1 MIMNMKLL
9 HLTCAVT
16 AMGATANL
24 CASDATPVAFDYLDY
39 RGVDSFC
46 EEADIEKGEYY
57 NPILA
62 GFYPDPSICRA
73 GQDYYLVNSTF
84 EYFPGLPIFHS
95 TDLVNWEQ
103 IGNVIHRPGQLDYK
117 APNMSAGLYA
127 PAITY
132 HEGTYYVICTMI
144 EGPGNFLVT
153 ATDPAGPWSDPIPLD
168 FSGIDPS
175 LFFDDDGRVWV
186 VNNDDPDGEPLYE
199 GHRAVRIQEYDPV
212 AQKMVGSRPVLINGG
227 VDLSKK
233 PIWIEGPHIYKHNGW
248 YYLNC
253 AEGGTWTDH
262 RQVIFR
268 SKKVDGPYEP
278 WDQNPILTQRDLDSN
293 VTGSVTCT
301 GHADLIV
308 GPDGNWWAVFLAVR
322 PYDGVHSAMGRETFM
337 LPVEWTD
344 DGWPRILPHGER
356 VPRVVKAPEGVVD
369 GKAKTPMTG
378 SFEWRER
385 FSEDE
390 LSPAWIMFREPTE
403 TWWKLDGGK
412 LNVTPRPVH
421 LHSGTENP
429 SFVARRVQH
438 NIYKAKT
445 KLDIPEDE
453 GVSAGLVLFMNERY
467 HYFLAVK
474 RDGENA
480 RVYLERVEGGKVE
493 EVATAELSGDGRV
506 TLEIDVDEAEC
517 SFRYKQGLWGWN
529 ILVEDADAK
538 IITSSVPDSSTMFIG
553 ATVGP
558 HARID

>member
-1 MIMNMKLL
+1 MNTN
-9 HLTCAVT
+9 HVACGVAAFCAVT
-16 AMGATANL
+16 SSLSAK
-24 CASDATPVAFDYLDY
+24 PVAFDYLDY
-39 RGVDSFC
+39 RGVDSFY
-46 EEADIEKGEYY
+46 EEANVEKGEYY
-57 NPILA
+57 NPMLA
-62 GFYPDPSICRA
+62 GFYPDPSICRV
-73 GQDYYLVNSTF
+73 GEDYYLVNSTF

-127 PAITY
+127 PAISY
-132 HEGTYYVICTMI
+132 HEGTFYVICTMI

-153 ATDPAGPWSDPIPLD
+153 ATDPAGPWSDPVPLD

-199 GHRAVRIQEYDPV
+199 GHRAVRIQEYDPK
-212 AQKMVGSRPVLINGG
+212 AQKMVGPRPVLINGG

-262 RQVIFR
+262 SQVIFR
-268 SKKVDGPYEP
+268 SKKVDGPYKP

-293 VTGSVTCT
+293 VKGSVTCT
-301 GHADLIV
+301 GHADLTI

-322 PYDGVHSAMGRETFM
+322 PYDGEHSAMGRETFI

-344 DGWPRILPHGER
+344 DGWPRILAHGER
-356 VPRVVKAPEGVVD
+356 VPRVVKGREGVVA
-369 GKAKTPMTG
+369 GKSKTPMTG

-385 FSEDE
+385 FNEE
-390 LSPAWIMFREPTE
+390 ALSPAWIMFREPTE
-403 TWWKLDGGK
+403 IWWKLDGGK
-412 LNVTPRPVH
+412 LEVTPRAVN
-421 LHSGTENP
+421 LYSGTENP
-429 SFVARRVQH
+429 SYVARRVQH
-438 NIYKAKT
+438 NIYTAKT
-445 KLDIPEDE
+445 KLEIPADE

-474 RDGENA
+474 RDGNSA
-480 RVYLERVEGGKVE
+480 RIYLERVEGGQVE
-493 EVATAELSGDGRV
+493 EVASAELTENGKV
-506 TLEIDVDEAEC
+506 TLEIDINEAKG
-517 SFRYKQGLWGWN
+517 SFRYKQGWVGWN
-529 ILVEDADAK
+529 TLVEDADAK

-558 HARID
+558 HARIDK

>member
-1 MIMNMKLL
+1 MKT
-9 HLTCAVT
+9 HHVACGVA
-16 AMGATANL
+16 AL
-24 CASDATPVAFDYLDY
+24 CAATTSLGATPVAFDYLDY
-39 RGVDSFC
+39 SGVDTFY
-46 EEADIEKGEYY
+46 EAADIGKDEYY

-62 GFYPDPSICRA
+62 GFYPDPSICRV
-73 GQDYYLVNSTF
+73 GEDYYLVNSTF

-103 IGNVIHRPGQLDYK
+103 IGNVIHRPEQLDYK

-127 PAITY
+127 PAIEY
-132 HEGTYYVICTMI
+132 YEGTFYVICTMI

-153 ATDPAGPWSDPIPLD
+153 ATDPAGPWSDPVPLD

-186 VNNDDPDGEPLYE
+186 VNNDDPEGEPQYE
-199 GHRAVRIQEYDPV
+199 GHRAVRIQEYDPEK
-212 AQKMVGSRPVLINGG
+212 QKMVGPRPVMINGG
-227 VDLSKK
+227 VDLSEK

-248 YYLNC
+248 YYLCC

-278 WDQNPILTQRDLDSN
+278 WDQNPILTQRNLDSN
-293 VTGSVTCT
+293 VEGAITCT

-308 GPDGNWWAVFLAVR
+308 GPDGKWWAVFLAVR
-322 PYDGVHSAMGRETFM
+322 PYDGEHSAMGRETFM

-344 DGWPRILPHGER
+344 DGWPHILSHGER
-356 VPRVVKAPEGVVD
+356 VPRVVQAPEGVRF

-378 SFEWRER
+378 TFGWREK
-385 FSEDE
+385 FSGDE

-412 LNVTPRPVH
+412 LEVTPRAVN

-429 SFVARRVQH
+429 SYVGRRVQH
-438 NIYKAKT
+438 NIYTAKT
-445 KLDIPEDE
+445 KLEIPEDE

-474 RDGENA
+474 RDGGKA
-480 RVYLERVEGGKVE
+480 RIYLERVEGGQVE
-493 EVATAELSGDGRV
+493 EVASAELKESGKV
-506 TLEIDVDEAEC
+506 SLEIDVNEAKG
-517 SFRYKQGLWGWN
+517 SFRYKQGLFGWN
-529 ILVEDADAK
+529 SLIEDVDAK

-553 ATVGP
+553 ATIGP
-558 HARID
+558 HARIDQ

>member
-1 MIMNMKLL
+1 MNTN
-9 HLTCAVT
+9 HVACGVAAFCAVT
-16 AMGATANL
+16 SSLSAK
-24 CASDATPVAFDYLDY
+24 PVAFDYLDY
-39 RGVDSFC
+39 RGVDSFY
-46 EEADIEKGEYY
+46 EEANVEKGEYY
-57 NPILA
+57 NPMLA
-62 GFYPDPSICRA
+62 GFYPDPSICRV
-73 GQDYYLVNSTF
+73 GEDYYLVNSTF

-127 PAITY
+127 PAISY
-132 HEGTYYVICTMI
+132 HEGTFYVICTMI

-153 ATDPAGPWSDPIPLD
+153 ATDPAGPWSDPVPLD

-175 LFFDDDGRVWV
+175 LFFDDGGRVWV

-199 GHRAVRIQEYDPV
+199 GHRAVRIQEYDPK
-212 AQKMVGSRPVLINGG
+212 AQKMVGPRPVLINGG

-262 RQVIFR
+262 SQVIFR
-268 SKKVDGPYEP
+268 SKKVDGPYKP

-293 VTGSVTCT
+293 VKGSVTCT
-301 GHADLIV
+301 GHADLTI

-322 PYDGVHSAMGRETFM
+322 PYDGEHSAMGRETFI

-344 DGWPRILPHGER
+344 DGWPRILAHGER
-356 VPRVVKAPEGVVD
+356 VPRVVKGREGVVA
-369 GKAKTPMTG
+369 GKSKTPMTG

-385 FSEDE
+385 FNEE
-390 LSPAWIMFREPTE
+390 ALSPAWIMFREPTE
-403 TWWKLDGGK
+403 IWWKLDGGK
-412 LNVTPRPVH
+412 LEVTPRAVN
-421 LHSGTENP
+421 LYSGTENP
-429 SFVARRVQH
+429 SYVARRVQH
-438 NIYKAKT
+438 NIYTAKT
-445 KLDIPEDE
+445 KLEIPADE

-474 RDGENA
+474 RDGNSA
-480 RVYLERVEGGKVE
+480 RIYLERVEGGQVE
-493 EVATAELSGDGRV
+493 EVASAELTENGKV
-506 TLEIDVDEAEC
+506 TLEIDINEAKG
-517 SFRYKQGLWGWN
+517 SFRYKQGWVGWN
-529 ILVEDADAK
+529 TLVEDADAK

-558 HARID
+558 HARIDK